1 MIVTLYSKPGC
12 HLCEYARELLD
23 ELARELAFA
32 VREVNIANE
41 AALFER
47 YRYRIP
53 VLVVDGREIAEGRL
67 SARDLRAAIEKGVSF
82 FEGDSEQKKG
92 SDPFFTSR

>member
-12 HLCEYARELLD
+12 HLCEELRELLG
-23 ELARELAFA
+23 ELAPELAFA
-32 VREVNIANE
+32 VAEVNIETE

-53 VLVVDGREIAEGRL
+53 VLVVDGREIEGKL
-67 SARDLRAAIEKGVSF
+67 SERDLRAAIEKGV
-82 FEGDSEQKKG
+82 
-92 SDPFFTSR
+92 